1 MQAPISA
8 QVSQKP
14 ALPTETDVVHTSYL
28 LTALERGQAARKGCF
43 LYPDF
48 NCLSLTCPQEATSS
62 SKDQIAIILDE
73 RESLILIDKAH
84 LVAASTWFDTQC
96 ANAYE
101 REGLPARTRQKY
113 GKVKYLFVLADEEDG
128 LEVPGLMRVPLDYD
142 IESYLKRFQ
151 KTIHAPAHLK
161 QEGGDPMEVDHKTV
175 QNGKQEAFTT
185 TEVYVAMLQFL
196 KPSPSGVVR
205 CVTQTGTKAP
215 LIWQVVSLGLR
226 LGTLTTLRTSMST
239 FFYKMAQRL
248 WTAIA
253 SDPPLWLCLS
263 VVLKEPE
270 IYKEAAIHLI
280 GCQLQWLPHWT
291 MPKSRISADVLAK
304 LERKADKLMLDIF
317 KALHGLHQ
325 SSVTKPTKA
334 KAANSTLNQSA
345 PSGERVSPAFG
356 KHAWIIVNI
365 FHDFW
370 ITQCS
375 VLDNGRGD
383 YNMHGIAHIFRQIER
398 GGEAYLPTQ
407 SVLDLVYNNFPN
419 NKEDIL
425 NVLTE
430 LKRFAGD
437 LVRPLLVNEL
447 QFKGAGSEY
456 LTCVEIEREDVPFE
470 VEDVEETE
478 F

>member
-1 MQAPISA
+1 
-8 QVSQKP
+8 
-14 ALPTETDVVHTSYL
+14 
-28 LTALERGQAARKGCF
+28 
-43 LYPDF
+43 
-48 NCLSLTCPQEATSS
+48 
-62 SKDQIAIILDE
+62 
-73 RESLILIDKAH
+73 
-84 LVAASTWFDTQC
+84 
-96 ANAYE
+96 
-101 REGLPARTRQKY
+101 
-113 GKVKYLFVLADEEDG
+113 
-128 LEVPGLMRVPLDYD
+128 MRVPLDYD
-142 IESYLKRFQ
+142 IETYLKRFQ
-151 KTIHAPAHLK
+151 KTMQIPAPLK
-161 QEGGDPMEVDHKTV
+161 QEGGDPMEIDHKTA
-175 QNGKQEAFTT
+175 QNGSQEAFTT

-196 KPSPSGVVR
+196 KLSPSGVVK
-205 CVTQTGTKAP
+205 CVTQSGTRSA
-215 LIWQVVSLGLR
+215 LIWQVVSLGRR
-226 LGTLTTLRTSMST
+226 LGALATLHTSMST

-253 SDPPLWLCLS
+253 SDPPLWLSLA
-263 VVLKEPE
+263 VVLNEAD

-280 GCQLQWLPHWT
+280 GCQLQWHPNWT
-291 MPKSRISADVLAK
+291 VSKSRIPANVLVK
-304 LERKADKLMLDIF
+304 LERKADKLMLEIF
-317 KALHGLHQ
+317 KVIHGLHQ

-334 KAANSTLNQSA
+334 KAANSTLNNNA
-345 PSGERVSPAFG
+345 PNGERVSPAFG

-383 YNMHGIAHIFRQIER
+383 YNMHGIAHILRQIER

-430 LKRFAGD
+430 LKRFAGE

-447 QFKGAGSEY
+447 QYKGPRLDY
-456 LTCVEIEREDVPFE
+456 LTCVEVGKDDIPFE